1 MSKSVVVRFHEYCV
15 QEKSAPLNRL
25 SGFMH
30 GSSMVDLIDEFLNE
44 KYASDDME
52 LLESNPRN
60 PKRSSVTG
68 DIISALQDT
77 PELFPLMSKGVLIST
92 NTCVKLERNRFE
104 ISFVNPKVNGILDG
118 GHNTLAIALFFLGNA
133 GADERE
139 IRKVKRWSD
148 LKALWNQYADV
159 IAETKKTTKFLVPSE
174 IIYPKHANSE
184 DLEFVTSIMEIA
196 RARNNNTQLSE
207 ETKSNK
213 MGHYEAIKEF
223 VDQSLVEKIEWKTN
237 DGGLIKVRELIAL
250 ALIPL
255 SKTAIGEN
263 INPVHIYSSKAEC
276 VTQFDKIILAK
287 GISKDSSSGEFLRE
301 VVDPVVLSALKMINR
316 LPELYDLI
324 YTQLP
329 DAYNKS
335 ANGKFGLINSV
346 SVSENDKPAGYTKY
360 YGNPV
365 NYNYPEGFMMPL
377 VYSLRELMTANKTGR
392 LSWVIDPAEFI
403 TTYLSDIM
411 TSYGQLVIKMSGYD
425 PQKVGKNSGSYGM
438 ASMAVRDILMRNK
451 LI

>member
-1 MSKSVVVRFHEYCV
+1 MSKSVVVRFHEYCI

-104 ISFVNPKVNGILDG
+104 ITFVNPKVNGILDG

-133 GADERE
+133 GASEKE

-148 LKALWNQYADV
+148 LKELWNQFSDV

-174 IIYPKHANSE
+174 IIYPKHAHSE
-184 DLEFVTSIMEIA
+184 DLDFVTSIMEIA

-223 VDQSLVEKIEWKTN
+223 VDPDLFEKIEWKTN

-250 ALIPL
+250 SLIPL
-255 SKTAIGEN
+255 SKTDIGRD

-276 VTQFDKIILAK
+276 VSQFDKIILTD
-287 GISKDSSSGEFLRE
+287 GVSKASSSGEFLRE
-301 VVDPVVLSALKMINR
+301 VVDPIVLSALKMINR

-324 YTQLP
+324 YEKLP

-335 ANGKFGLINSV
+335 TNGKFGLISSV
-346 SVSENDKPAGYTKY
+346 ATSAGKTKY

-365 NYNYPEGFMMPL
+365 DYTYPEGFMMPL
-377 VYSLRELMTANKTGR
+377 VYGLSELMTTNKSGK
-392 LSWVIDPAEFI
+392 LVWIIEPAEFI
-403 TTYLSDIM
+403 TTYLNDIM
-411 TSYGQLVIKMSGYD
+411 ASYGELVIKMSAYD
-425 PQKVGKNSGSYGM
+425 PQKVGKNRGSY
-438 ASMAVRDILMRNK
+438 ALACMAVRDVLMRNK

>member
-1 MSKSVVVRFHEYCV
+1 MSKSVVVRFHEYCI

-25 SGFMH
+25 SGFMY

-60 PKRSSVTG
+60 PKRSGVTG
-68 DIISALQDT
+68 DIILALQDT

-92 NTCVKLERNRFE
+92 NTCTRLERNRFE
-104 ISFVNPKVNGILDG
+104 ITFVNPKVNGILDG

-133 GADERE
+133 GASDKE

-148 LKALWNQYADV
+148 LKELWNKYSDV
-159 IAETKKTTKFLVPSE
+159 ISETKKTTKFLVPSE

-184 DLEFVTSIMEIA
+184 DLDFVTSIMEIA

-223 VDQSLVEKIEWKTN
+223 VDPDLFEKIEWKTN

-250 ALIPL
+250 SLIPL
-255 SKTAIGEN
+255 SKTAIGKDV
-263 INPVHIYSSKAEC
+263 NPVHIYSSKAEC
-276 VTQFDKIILAK
+276 VGQFDKIILTD
-287 GISKDSSSGEFLRE
+287 GISQPSSSGEFLRE
-301 VVDPVVLSALKMINR
+301 VVDPVVLSALRMINR

-324 YTQLP
+324 YEKLP

-335 ANGKFGLINSV
+335 SNGKFGLITSV
-346 SVSENDKPAGYTKY
+346 SASAGKTKY
-360 YGNPV
+360 YGKPID
-365 NYNYPEGFMMPL
+365 YTYPEGFMMPL
-377 VYSLRELMTANKTGR
+377 VYSLSELMTANKSGK
-392 LSWVIDPAEFI
+392 LSWITEPAEFI
-403 TTYLSDIM
+403 TTYLNDIM
-411 TSYGQLVIKMSGYD
+411 ASYGELVIKMSAYD
-425 PQKVGKNSGSYGM
+425 PQKVGKNRGSYVL
-438 ASMAVRDILMRNK
+438 ASMAVRDVLMRNK

>member
-15 QEKSAPLNRL
+15 QEKSTPLNRL
-25 SGFMH
+25 SGFMY

-44 KYASDDME
+44 QYASDDME

-60 PKRSSVTG
+60 PKRSGVTG
-68 DIISALQDT
+68 DIILSLQDT

-92 NTCVKLERNRFE
+92 NTCKKLERNRFE
-104 ISFVNPKVNGILDG
+104 ITFVNPKVNGILDG

-133 GADERE
+133 GASDKE

-148 LKALWNQYADV
+148 LKVLWNEYSDV
-159 IAETKKTTKFLVPSE
+159 LTETKKSTKFLVPAE

-184 DLEFVTSIMEIA
+184 DLDFVTSIMEIA

-223 VDQSLVEKIEWKTN
+223 VDPALFEKIEWKTN

-250 ALIPL
+250 SLIPL
-255 SKTAIGEN
+255 SKTEIGKD

-276 VTQFDKIILAK
+276 VSLFDKIILAD
-287 GISKDSSSGEFLRE
+287 GISKPSASGEFLRE
-301 VVDPVVLSALKMINR
+301 VVDPVVLSALKMIDK

-324 YTQLP
+324 YARLP

-335 ANGKFGLINSV
+335 SNGKFGLINSV
-346 SVSENDKPAGYTKY
+346 ATSSGKTKY
-360 YGNPV
+360 YGIPV
-365 NYNYPEGFMMPL
+365 DYNYPEGFMMPL
-377 VYSLRELMTANKTGR
+377 VFSLSELMTTNKSGKLVWITE
-392 LSWVIDPAEFI
+392 PEEFI
-403 TTYLSDIM
+403 ATYLNDIM
-411 TSYGQLVIKMSGYD
+411 ASYGELVIKMSAYD
-425 PQKVGKNSGSYGM
+425 PQKVGKNRGSYAL
-438 ASMAVRDILMRNK
+438 ASMAVRDVLMRNK

>member
-1 MSKSVVVRFHEYCV
+1 MSKSVVVRFHEYCI

-68 DIISALQDT
+68 DIISALKDT

-104 ISFVNPKVNGILDG
+104 ITFVNPKVNGILDG
-118 GHNTLAIALFFLGNA
+118 GHNTLAIALYFLENA
-133 GADERE
+133 GATEKE
-139 IRKVKRWSD
+139 IHKVKRWAD
-148 LKALWNQYADV
+148 LKELWNQYSDV

-184 DLEFVTSIMEIA
+184 DLDFVTSIMEIA

-223 VDQSLVEKIEWKTN
+223 VDPDLFEKVEWKTN
-237 DGGLIKVRELIAL
+237 DGGRIKVRELIAL
-250 ALIPL
+250 SLIPL
-255 SKTAIGEN
+255 SKTVIGKD

-276 VTQFDKIILAK
+276 VSQFDKIILAD
-287 GISKDSSSGEFLRE
+287 GISQPSSSGEFLRE

-324 YTQLP
+324 YEKLP
-329 DAYNKS
+329 DAYNNS
-335 ANGKFGLINSV
+335 SNGKFGLINSV
-346 SVSENDKPAGYTKY
+346 STSNGKTKY

-365 NYNYPEGFMMPL
+365 DYTYPEGFMMPL
-377 VYSLRELMTANKTGR
+377 VYSLSELMATNKSGKLIWIT
-392 LSWVIDPAEFI
+392 DPAEFI
-403 TTYLSDIM
+403 TSYLNDIM
-411 TSYGQLVIKMSGYD
+411 SSYGELVIKMSAYD
-425 PQKVGKNSGSYGM
+425 PQKVGKNRGSYAL
-438 ASMAVRDILMRNK
+438 ASMAVRDVLMRNK